1 MDIDDCVRRARL
13 VAGDAIHAAR
23 QARRCGIWC
32 MARYACKR
40 RVPVRALLLAMRLE
54 GVI

>member
-1 MDIDDCVRRARL
+1 MDVIDCVRRARL
-13 VAGDAIHAAR
+13 IAGDAIHAAR
-23 QARRCGIWC
+23 LARRCGIWC